1 MKSVA
6 LTVFPRSQT
15 RRNGVKKLRSA
26 ERIPAVIYGR
36 QKQSQNVEVG
46 ELDFGRLFTHGTSE
60 NLLVDLDIQGDA
72 RPKRLALV
80 QEVQHHPVKDRVLHV
95 DFHEVAP
102 DEKVT
107 ITVPVEAVGD
117 CAGVKAGGT
126 LEHVLFK
133 LKVRGLPK
141 NLPET
146 IQADVTNLEMGK
158 SIHIGDIVPPA
169 EIEVLGAKKIVVISC
184 AAPMTEAQEAAAEA
198 AATATPGAEPEM
210 IKEKKEEGE
219 EGAAAPADK
228 KAAEAGKP
236 AEKAAKPAEKA
247 AEKPEKKKK

>member
-15 RRNGVKKLRSA
+15 RRNGVKKLRGA

-36 QKQSQNVEVG
+36 QKQAQNVEVG
-46 ELDFGRLFTHGTSE
+46 ELEFGRLFMRGASE
-60 NLLVDLDIQGDA
+60 NLLVDLDVQGDA

-133 LKVRGLPK
+133 VKVRGLPK
-141 NLPET
+141 NLPEG
-146 IQADVTNLEMGK
+146 IQVDVTSLEMGK
-158 SIHIGDIVPPA
+158 SIHIGDIIPPA

-198 AATATPGAEPEM
+198 ATATTGVEPEM
-210 IKEKKEEGE
+210 IKEKKEEGA
-219 EGAAAPADK
+219 EGAAA
-228 KAAEAGKP
+228 P
-236 AEKAAKPAEKA
+236 AEKAAKPAAKA
-247 AEKPEKKKK
+247 AEKKK